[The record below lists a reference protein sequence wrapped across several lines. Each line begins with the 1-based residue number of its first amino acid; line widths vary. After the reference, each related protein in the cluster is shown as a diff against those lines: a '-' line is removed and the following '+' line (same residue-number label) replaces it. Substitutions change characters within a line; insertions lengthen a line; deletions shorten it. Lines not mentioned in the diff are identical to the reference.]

1 MDIKKTNE
9 GRSAKAVFTIRERFE
24 NLMLKAAEEN
34 KSAHMLTVEA
44 VSLKRTRNKKLK
56 VIEKL
61 GEMIENL
68 GKCKKL
74 RMD

>member
-1 MDIKKTNE
+1 MKEDLQKLCSQLVKD
-9 GRSAKAVFTIRERFE
+9 FE

-34 KSAHMLTVEA
+34 KSAHMLAVEA

>member
-1 MDIKKTNE
+1 
-9 GRSAKAVFTIRERFE
+9 
-24 NLMLKAAEEN
+24 MLVA
-34 KSAHMLTVEA
+34 EA

-61 GEMIENL
+61 DEVIENL

-74 RMD
+74 HMD

>member
-1 MDIKKTNE
+1 
-9 GRSAKAVFTIRERFE
+9 
-24 NLMLKAAEEN
+24 MLKAAEEN

>member
-1 MDIKKTNE
+1 
-9 GRSAKAVFTIRERFE
+9 
-24 NLMLKAAEEN
+24 MLKAAKEN
-34 KSAHMLTVEA
+34 KSAHMLAVEA

>member
-1 MDIKKTNE
+1 M
-9 GRSAKAVFTIRERFE
+9 REDLQKLCSRLEKDFE
-24 NLMLKAAEEN
+24 NLMLKAAKEN
-34 KSAHMLTVEA
+34 KSAHMLAVEA

-61 GEMIENL
+61 DETIENL